1 VETEEEKDVQ
11 ENAIA
16 EPAAEPAVAPAEP
29 APVVAQART
38 GGVLVWLAL
47 LLALLLAAAALGLS
61 GWMYQRG
68 LQEDTGLETRLQ
80 TRLQAMGQD
89 VTASGQRL
97 QQELARSA
105 RELDAKFASQLTQ
118 VQQAQRQQLD
128 SLQSALQNQRQ
139 QLLELRS
146 TDRSDWS
153 LAEAEYLVRLAHQRL
168 LLAADVRSALALLV
182 SADSIVQELDD
193 AELHPLRSA
202 LASDIAALRAV
213 PEFDLEGSW
222 LRIRAIANQIDNLM
236 LFKLPKRAVPPSQS
250 APAADWQ
257 GRLEHGLQAAAT
269 RLSNY
274 LVIRRRET
282 PYQPLMDPQWEQ
294 LVRQNL
300 RMLLE
305 QGQTALLAGN
315 EVLYQQSLMSARR
328 WVKEFF
334 AFDEAGVVA
343 LEKELEALQGLA
355 ISREYPEVTA
365 SLTAVKTAVN
375 LRHNTAEGG

>member
-1 VETEEEKDVQ
+1 
-11 ENAIA
+11 
-16 EPAAEPAVAPAEP
+16 
-29 APVVAQART
+29 
-38 GGVLVWLAL
+38 
-47 LLALLLAAAALGLS
+47 
-61 GWMYQRG
+61 
-68 LQEDTGLETRLQ
+68 
-80 TRLQAMGQD
+80 
-89 VTASGQRL
+89 
-97 QQELARSA
+97 
-105 RELDAKFASQLTQ
+105 
-118 VQQAQRQQLD
+118 
-128 SLQSALQNQRQ
+128 
-139 QLLELRS
+139 LLELRS

-182 SADSIVQELDD
+182 SADSIVQALDD
-193 AELHPLRSA
+193 ADLHPLRSA

-222 LRIRAIANQIDNLM
+222 LRIRAIANQVDNLL
-236 LFKLPKRAVPPSQS
+236 LFKLPEREVPPAQP
-250 APAADWQ
+250 APAADWR
-257 GRLEHGLQAAAT
+257 GRLEHGLQAAT
-269 RLSNY
+269 SRLSSY

-334 AFDEAGVVA
+334 AFNEAGVVA
-343 LEKELEALQGLA
+343 LEKELEALHGLD
-355 ISREYPEVTA
+355 ISREYPEITA
-365 SLTAVKTAVN
+365 SLAAVKTAVN